1 MPIRRGRGF
10 APQNTFLETI
20 FQKFDRES
28 KCVIVLTF
36 LITILFSSSAFLF
49 YSTNERF

>member
-28 KCVIVLTF
+28 KCAVFTKLS
-36 LITILFSSSAFLF
+36 ILFSSWAFLF
-49 YSTNERF
+49 RLTYERF

>member
-28 KCVIVLTF
+28 KWAVVLNS
-36 LITILFSSSAFLF
+36 LFCLVV
-49 YSTNERF
+49 ERSCFI